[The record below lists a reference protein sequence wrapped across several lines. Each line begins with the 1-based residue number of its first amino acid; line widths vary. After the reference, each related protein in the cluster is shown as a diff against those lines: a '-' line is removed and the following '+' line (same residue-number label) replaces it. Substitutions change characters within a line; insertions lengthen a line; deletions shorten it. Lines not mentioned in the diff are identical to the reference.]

1 MQSCC
6 QWLLNILRVFSSQA
20 CCCNHEKQIKKGS
33 ESFHLFSAPNK
44 GLPPIDGHPKTALS
58 HLESNE
64 IQISVA
70 DLFLHAAK
78 KHISPIQG
86 IPYFLLLAH
95 VCPNF
100 HWFPDLIL
108 DSAIFILGFS
118 MFQHVSSL
126 ES

>member
-1 MQSCC
+1 MK
-6 QWLLNILRVFSSQA
+6 N
-20 CCCNHEKQIKKGS
+20 IKKGS

-95 VCPNF
+95 VCLNF
-100 HWFPDLIL
+100 HWFPDSIL
-108 DSAIFILGFS
+108 DSACFN
-118 MFQHVSSL
+118 MFHP
-126 ES
+126 

>member
-1 MQSCC
+1 V
-6 QWLLNILRVFSSQA
+6 NPFISS
-20 CCCNHEKQIKKGS
+20 
-33 ESFHLFSAPNK
+33 LPPNK